1 MFSNDNMLSVQNE
14 ISNTEIKNKGFFL
27 LDEMFKSNGWHMT
40 KNEMNWICYTRAGNE
55 TEFFDIK
62 LDQKRVYVSV
72 PIQNSI
78 FQYTTSFKDYF
89 TASEYVEQRFKD
101 FTITITK

>member
-1 MFSNDNMLSVQNE
+1 MSSNDNMLSNQTT
-14 ISNTEIKNKGFFL
+14 ILKTEIKNKGFFL
-27 LDEMFKSNGWHMT
+27 LDEMFKTNGWHMT
-40 KNEMNWICYTRAGNE
+40 KNEMNWVSYTKAGNE

-62 LDQKRVYVSV
+62 IDQNKVYVSV
-72 PIQNSI
+72 PIKNSI

-101 FTITITK
+101 FYFQI

>member
-1 MFSNDNMLSVQNE
+1 MSVNDNTLSGQHT
-14 ISNTEIKNKGFFL
+14 ILNTEIINKGFFII
-27 LDEMFKSNGWHMT
+27 DELFKSNGWHMT
-40 KNEMNWICYTRAGNE
+40 INEMNQISYTKSGNE

-62 LDQKRVYVSV
+62 IDRTKVYVSV
-72 PIQNSI
+72 PIKNSI

-101 FTITITK
+101 FYF

>member
-1 MFSNDNMLSVQNE
+1 MSSNDNMLSNQTT
-14 ISNTEIKNKGFFL
+14 ILKTEIKNKGFFL
-27 LDEMFKSNGWHMT
+27 LDEMFKTNGWHMT
-40 KNEMNWICYTRAGNE
+40 KNEMKWVSYTKAGNE

-62 LDQKRVYVSV
+62 IDQNKVYVSV
-72 PIQNSI
+72 PIKNSI

-101 FTITITK
+101 FYFQI

>member
-1 MFSNDNMLSVQNE
+1 MMSSNVNMLSTQSN
-14 ISNTEIKNKGFFL
+14 ISTTEIKNKGFFL

-40 KNEMNWICYTRAGNE
+40 KNEMNWICYTKTGNE

-62 LDQKRVYVSV
+62 LDKSRVYVSV

-101 FTITITK
+101 FASTI

>member
-1 MFSNDNMLSVQNE
+1 MTSNDNMLTEQYS
-14 ISNTEIKNKGFFL
+14 IFNTELKNKGFFI

-40 KNEMNWICYTRAGNE
+40 KNEMNWISYTRAGYE

-62 LDQKRVYVSV
+62 LDTHKVYVSI
-72 PIQNSI
+72 PIKNSI

-89 TASEYVEQRFKD
+89 TASEYVEQRFAD
-101 FTITITK
+101 FYFQK